1 MIPPDDIEIR
11 VLGCLIEKQ
20 RTTPGQYPLSL
31 NALRLACNQATNREP
46 VVDYDEATVRAAL
59 GELGRRGWIRSASGH
74 SSRTAKYRHLLDTE
88 LELADDEIS
97 VLAVLMLRGDQ
108 TPGQVKQR
116 TERMHPFADLDEVML
131 TIEGL
136 IERDLVER
144 LPRRPGQ
151 KEERFRQTIGGE
163 SEGDAET
170 SEGVEEVSADA
181 PIEERHPVPGPAQ
194 SVPEADLVEKVA
206 RLEAE
211 MKALKAE
218 LALLREKLESG
229 RENGEL

>member
-1 MIPPDDIEIR
+1 MIGPDEVQIR
-11 VLGCLIEKQ
+11 VLGCLVEKQ

-31 NALRLACNQATNREP
+31 NSLRLACNQATNRDP
-46 VVDYDEATVRAAL
+46 VVDYDEATIRAAL

-74 SSRTAKYRHLLDTE
+74 SSRTAKYRHLLDSE
-88 LELADDEIS
+88 LGLADDEIS
-97 VLAVLMLRGDQ
+97 VLAVLMLRGAQ
-108 TPGQVKQR
+108 TPGQIKQR
-116 TERMHPFADLDEVML
+116 TERMHPFADLDEVIL

-144 LPRRPGQ
+144 LPRQPGQ

-163 SEGDAET
+163 VEGDSAE
-170 SEGVEEVSADA
+170 GADA
-181 PIEERHPVPGPAQ
+181 APEPTAEEHHPIPGPAS
-194 SVPEADLVEKVA
+194 SVSESELAEKVA

-218 LALLREKLESG
+218 LALVRQRLE
-229 RENGEL
+229 EI

>member
-1 MIPPDDIEIR
+1 MIEPDEVQIR

-20 RTTPGQYPLSL
+20 RTTPDQYPLSL
-31 NALRLACNQATNREP
+31 NSLRLACNQATNRDP

-74 SSRTAKYRHLLDTE
+74 SSRTAKYRQLLDSE
-88 LELADDEIS
+88 LGLADDEIS

-108 TPGQVKQR
+108 TPGQIKQR
-116 TERMHPFADLDEVML
+116 TERMHPFADLDEAML

-163 SEGDAET
+163 AEGDSAEGA
-170 SEGVEEVSADA
+170 EAAAEPIAEE
-181 PIEERHPVPGPAQ
+181 HHHVPGPAA
-194 SVPEADLVEKVA
+194 SVSESELAEKVA

-218 LALLREKLESG
+218 LALVRQRLE
-229 RENGEL
+229 EI

>member
-1 MIPPDDIEIR
+1 MIGPDDVQIR
-11 VLGCLIEKQ
+11 ILGCLIEKQ

-31 NALRLACNQATNREP
+31 NSLRLACNQATNRDP

-88 LELADDEIS
+88 LGLADDEIS

-151 KEERFRQTIGGE
+151 KEERFRQTIGGAADGG
-163 SEGDAET
+163 SPL
-170 SEGVEEVSADA
+170 VEEA
-181 PIEERHPVPGPAQ
+181 PAPSDFEERHPVPGPAP
-194 SVPEADLVEKVA
+194 SVTESELAEKVA

-218 LALLREKLESG
+218 LEIIRERLEAN
-229 RENGEL
+229 RED

>member
-1 MIPPDDIEIR
+1 VIEPDDVQIR

-20 RTTPGQYPLSL
+20 RTTPSQYPLSL
-31 NALRLACNQATNREP
+31 NSLRLACNQATNRDP

-74 SSRTAKYRHLLDTE
+74 SSRTAKYRQLIDTE
-88 LELADDEIS
+88 LGLADDEIS
-97 VLAVLMLRGDQ
+97 VLTVLMLRGDQ
-108 TPGQVKQR
+108 TPGQIKQR

-136 IERDLVER
+136 IERDLIQR

-151 KEERFRQTIGGE
+151 KEERFRQTIGGAADGE
-163 SEGDAET
+163 STVGEEPPTT
-170 SEGVEEVSADA
+170 SDF
-181 PIEERHPVPGPAQ
+181 EERHPVPGPAA
-194 SVPEADLVEKVA
+194 SVTESGLAEKVA

-218 LALLREKLESG
+218 LALVRQRLE
-229 RENGEL
+229 EI

>member
-1 MIPPDDIEIR
+1 MIEPDDVQIR

-20 RTTPGQYPLSL
+20 RTTPSQYPLSL
-31 NALRLACNQATNREP
+31 NSLRLACNQATNRDP

-74 SSRTAKYRHLLDTE
+74 SSRTAKYRQLIDTE
-88 LELADDEIS
+88 LGLADDEIS
-97 VLAVLMLRGDQ
+97 VLTVLMLRGDQ
-108 TPGQVKQR
+108 TPGQIKQR

-136 IERDLVER
+136 IERDLIQR

-151 KEERFRQTIGGE
+151 KEERFRQTIGGAADGE
-163 SEGDAET
+163 STVGEEPPTT
-170 SEGVEEVSADA
+170 SDF
-181 PIEERHPVPGPAQ
+181 EERHPVPGPAA
-194 SVPEADLVEKVA
+194 SVTESGLAEKVA

-218 LALLREKLESG
+218 LALVRQRLE
-229 RENGEL
+229 EI

>member
-1 MIPPDDIEIR
+1 MIGPDDVQIR
-11 VLGCLIEKQ
+11 ILGCLIEKQ

-31 NALRLACNQATNREP
+31 NSLRLACNQATNRDP

-88 LELADDEIS
+88 LGLADDEIS

-151 KEERFRQTIGGE
+151 KEERFRQTIGGAADGG
-163 SEGDAET
+163 SPLD
-170 SEGVEEVSADA
+170 EEA
-181 PIEERHPVPGPAQ
+181 PAPSDFEERHPVPGPAP
-194 SVPEADLVEKVA
+194 SVTESELAEKVA

-218 LALLREKLESG
+218 LEIIRERLEAN
-229 RENGEL
+229 RED

>member
-1 MIPPDDIEIR
+1 MISPDDVQIR
-11 VLGCLIEKQ
+11 ILGCLIEKQ

-31 NALRLACNQATNREP
+31 NSLRLACNQATNRDP
-46 VVDYDEATVRAAL
+46 VVDYDEATIRGAL

-74 SSRTAKYRHLLDTE
+74 SSRTAKYRHLLDSE
-88 LELADDEIS
+88 LVLSDDEIS

-116 TERMHPFADLDEVML
+116 TERMYPFEDLDEVML

-136 IERDLVER
+136 VERDLVER
-144 LPRRPGQ
+144 LPRQPGQ
-151 KEERFRQTIGGE
+151 KEERFRQTIGG
-163 SEGDAET
+163 SEG
-170 SEGVEEVSADA
+170 EVSHAG
-181 PIEERHPVPGPAQ
+181 EERPAEDSIEDRHSAPGPAP
-194 SVPEADLVEKVA
+194 SVSGSTLEEKVA

-218 LALLREKLESG
+218 LAVLRERLESG
-229 RENGEL
+229 RDGREP

>member
-1 MIPPDDIEIR
+1 MIPPDDAQIR

-151 KEERFRQTIGGE
+151 KEERFRQTIGGG
-163 SEGDAET
+163 SEG
-170 SEGVEEVSADA
+170 EVSTEAEEASADVS
-181 PIEERHPVPGPAQ
+181 IEERHPVPGPAP
-194 SVPEADLVEKVA
+194 SVPEADLAEKVA

-218 LALLREKLESG
+218 LALLREKLEA
-229 RENGEL
+229 NGED

>member
-1 MIPPDDIEIR
+1 MIPPDDVEIR

-31 NALRLACNQATNREP
+31 NSLRLACNQATNREP
-46 VVDYDEATVRAAL
+46 VVDYDEATIRAAL
-59 GELGRRGWIRSASGH
+59 GELGRRGWIRSGTGQ
-74 SSRTAKYRHLLDTE
+74 SSRTVKYRHLFDTE

-116 TERMHPFADLDEVML
+116 TERMHPFEDLDEVML

-151 KEERFRQTIGGE
+151 KEERFRQTIGG
-163 SEGDAET
+163 GDEAET
-170 SEGVEEVSADA
+170 SGDGAEDTAEAS
-181 PIEERHPVPGPAQ
+181 IEERHPVPGPAS
-194 SVPEADLVEKVA
+194 SVPVADLAEKVA
-206 RLEAE
+206 RLEEE
-211 MKALKAE
+211 MKALEAE
-218 LALLREKLESG
+218 LALLRQRLEADPES
-229 RENGEL
+229 

>member
-1 MIPPDDIEIR
+1 VIEPDDVQIR

-20 RTTPGQYPLSL
+20 RTTPSQYPLSL
-31 NALRLACNQATNREP
+31 NSLRLACNQATNRDP

-74 SSRTAKYRHLLDTE
+74 SSRTAKYRQLLDSE
-88 LELADDEIS
+88 LGLADDEIS
-97 VLAVLMLRGDQ
+97 VLTVLMLRGDQ
-108 TPGQVKQR
+108 TPGQIKQR

-136 IERDLVER
+136 IERDLVQR

-151 KEERFRQTIGGE
+151 KEERFRQTIGGAADGE
-163 SEGDAET
+163 STVGEEPPTT
-170 SEGVEEVSADA
+170 SDF
-181 PIEERHPVPGPAQ
+181 EERHPVPGPAT
-194 SVPEADLVEKVA
+194 SVTESELAEKVA

-218 LALLREKLESG
+218 LALVRQRLE
-229 RENGEL
+229 EI

>member
-1 MIPPDDIEIR
+1 MIGPDDVQVR

-74 SSRTAKYRHLLDTE
+74 TSRTAKYRHLLDSE
-88 LELADDEIS
+88 LDLADDEIS

-151 KEERFRQTIGGE
+151 KEERFRQTIGGSAE
-163 SEGDAET
+163 GEAPSEG
-170 SEGVEEVSADA
+170 GEEAGVSAVA
-181 PIEERHPVPGPAQ
+181 EEHHPVAGPAAT
-194 SVPEADLVEKVA
+194 VPESDLAEKIA

-218 LALLREKLESG
+218 LAIIREKLTD
-229 RENGEL
+229 

>member
-1 MIPPDDIEIR
+1 MIEPDDVQIR

-20 RTTPGQYPLSL
+20 RTTPSQYPLSL
-31 NALRLACNQATNREP
+31 NSLRLACNQATNRDP

-74 SSRTAKYRHLLDTE
+74 SSRTAKYRQLLDSE
-88 LELADDEIS
+88 LGLADDEIS
-97 VLAVLMLRGDQ
+97 VLTVLMLRGDQ
-108 TPGQVKQR
+108 TPGQIKQR

-136 IERDLVER
+136 IERDLVHR

-151 KEERFRQTIGGE
+151 KEERFRQTIGGAADGE
-163 SEGDAET
+163 STVGEEPPTT
-170 SEGVEEVSADA
+170 SDF
-181 PIEERHPVPGPAQ
+181 EERHPVPGPAA
-194 SVPEADLVEKVA
+194 SVTESDLAEKVA

-218 LALLREKLESG
+218 LAVIRERLEAD
-229 RENGEL
+229 REN